1 MNSFKY
7 LISSV
12 ILTLAICSSSCASDD
27 FAGMRANKLIKSCNK
42 ALERAQTMDEKADLL
57 ISLKLDLNMPLSK
70 TQALSDEAI
79 KLYKIE
85 ERRLS
90 IGFDPF
96 TTYLDYYNTMSIAA
110 FREYYVNFIDVQ
122 LEEHEKLLRLRK
134 ISLIYQKMADVYAID
149 GKVKLADQYYILSSR
164 LLVDGLYDYSDTSY
178 TLSTLRQAVKILKK
192 TTLYRNKAKPLL
204 SWCMDIYKT
213 RDFDLANRVVDAV
226 LCSNIESPAASDIF
240 KAAYFSLLHGDLV
253 LAVPYYTYGKS
264 KFSCANPM
272 NDSNVS
278 SRTERFA
285 NLIATEFLDTLLK
298 QEKLETNSTELAKKL
313 NVAKLVKFHK
323 PLATVFG
330 SIEPEYLDDS
340 ERLFNRIRALHVD
353 NVEKM
358 AML

>member
-1 MNSFKY
+1 MNNLKY
-7 LISSV
+7 LISS
-12 ILTLAICSSSCASDD
+12 AIFTAALSAPSYASDEFD
-27 FAGMRANKLIKSCNK
+27 EKKTNKLIKHCNK
-42 ALERAQTMDEKADLL
+42 ALKRSQTIDEKADLL
-57 ISLKLDLNMPLSK
+57 VELKLDLNMPLSK

-79 KLYKIE
+79 NLYKIE
-85 ERRLS
+85 EKRLS
-90 IGFDPF
+90 IGLNPF
-96 TTYLDYYNTMSIAA
+96 TTYLDYFNTMNRAA
-110 FREYYVNFIDVQ
+110 FADYYVNFIDVQ
-122 LEEHEKLLRLRK
+122 VEEHEKLLRLRK
-134 ISLIYQKMADVYAID
+134 ISSIYNKIADVYAID

-192 TTLYRNKAKPLL
+192 TSLYRNQTKPLL

-226 LCSNIESPAASDIF
+226 LCSNIESPAANDIF
-240 KAAYFSLLHGDLV
+240 KAAYFSFLHGDLV

-264 KFSCANPM
+264 KFSCTNPL
-272 NDSNVS
+272 NDSNVH

-285 NLIATEFLDTLLK
+285 NFLATEVLDTLLNQ
-298 QEKLETNSTELAKKL
+298 QELEPNSIELVKKL
-313 NVAKLVKFHK
+313 NVVKRLNFQK
-323 PLATVFG
+323 PLATIFG